1 MAKNIRKNKRK
12 KLTWQQWLT
21 RITLT
26 LGVVGTLAVV
36 VPIGISYAAHG
47 RVALDGAYDKH
58 GDDTKGFSGWWNR
71 TTARVNDGYNTVKG
85 QLDSFINN
93 IAGEGAGTNSKIAKD
108 WQKQKDK
115 LSHEQ
120 LYGGASGFLGYESGA
135 DLNRLGLYK
144 YAKKIGIDPKAYSN
158 NKDLLN
164 AVSKKLSVQS
174 NKNNRQANE
183 EKRMWGRVDREKAN
197 QKQVWD
203 KYTSGLLAAR
213 KSLSSSAAKK
223 VDEYLKKHGGDKG
236 SDKWYEAL
244 DTALGKYA
252 SGKAKKEYDKTQ
264 KDRKKGEAA
273 VGEGA
278 KKTTAEDAKKMLEK
292 GEMPEPTTLW
302 GKIGKALMNAFW
314 ASSVGTWLEKNGAGA
329 TIFAGAT
336 STDQLASEIQT
347 SPTTLIYPATSDYNT
362 MQQVSDW
369 LQPAMIAAG
378 GALITLAVVVA
389 SMQMGWGQAIDPVRS
404 RLHWYQTWVDTIIAV
419 VGVAAFPA
427 FVTMILQVNGD
438 ILLGFANFMS
448 GLTPSGSSE
457 SVFDTAI
464 KLGFDK
470 TTINAISSG
479 MLLGGSDFSG
489 VIFEIIYLLAYVGL
503 AVYIK
508 YFYFVRAITFTVL
521 IGIGPIFMALWSF
534 NFGKQRTFAWL
545 RDFLGTVFIQSIHAL
560 VILFM
565 ALFMDWNNGRITG
578 QTAQQIADMLNWQ
591 KANPG
596 KQFLNTITL
605 GLANQGQQTASGAS
619 VFEVLVVGFII
630 MILFKPLS
638 KSLAELFGISTN
650 MLDNIHQST
659 SRTLKAGAL
668 VGGAAL
674 GTAAFAPV
682 GLALGGA
689 RGVLGASKD
698 ALKNAG
704 KGAKSF
710 KDFKSNLKNNFR
722 GDFAKSYRK
731 RRPLTSTMAKING
744 IVGPSTGRLMGFA
757 AGAGAGDPEA
767 MLALSA
773 AGGAIGTRAARLA
786 NKPLAALGLGQLKR
800 VKGAFTTDPNA
811 VAKMANSKVDAANK
825 KTSDSL
831 VDGNKAVRD
840 AENGHQAVDPN
851 LANFQQQREDLKKK
865 YEANDIDKPTFDTE
879 TAALAEQERAYK
891 NLVGDEAAQNRI
903 ATADARKQ
911 ETGSYSN
918 AADLSKATKEALGSE
933 FSKLTTDDG
942 NADKIQQ
949 SLALSGAAT
958 KGAVISRMDGNKINQ
973 AALEA
978 KESYAR
984 ANANKWEENG
994 FESQQAWMDSS
1005 QYRQG
1010 EANAM
1015 STARTEAAMQSN
1027 GKVFSM
1033 PDQANNASFGSSAV
1047 NKNVFKDEMKSQMAK
1062 AGVNEATQQKVLNAI
1077 DGVGG
1082 QSLVTQT
1089 SIDGADSN
1097 LKTINYSL
1105 SNKLGKQQA
1114 FSINQ
1119 SANNNGSTPV
1129 SAYDLA
1135 QVYKGDNNPSTVI
1148 GGAGNDV
1155 FSADAFNN
1163 YMANNK
1169 SMQHY
1174 QNIQKG
1180 LADSYAQYQQDQA
1193 HLNNVFDSAAQS
1205 SNMLSAG
1212 NWLSGGYGGYSR
1224 MGNSNFGFGSGSM
1237 TPNDYVAAQRI
1248 SDFNTAF
1255 GPSGMSPQEAIDE
1268 LSSNT
1273 DGMGEGSG
1281 IAAGDLQLVT
1291 DNIGSYIR
1299 AKMGDG
1305 SYQLVGNYGAGDPAL
1320 NGGESIIQNLDVSPD
1335 GTIGPRFDS
1344 QTHRIESPYSEI
1356 GDIKVDRAYTNGG
1369 PDLTQMLGGYASP
1382 IKQSSVDMSDY
1393 HTMQQA
1399 SELQRADF
1407 DNSEI
1412 TLDKLGG
1419 NYSDYAYY
1427 SDGNNGVIVGL
1438 DQRDGLYK
1446 QLSPEVS
1453 EGMLDTH
1460 ATGQQYMI
1468 PLKDTGNGLVPDA
1481 FGEPMVYSKDPM
1493 SSQSKK
1499 GILDTLRTHMNNP
1512 VGRDDF
1518 GSYLDNILRQTT
1530 QNEHNYKASH
1540 PANQDLSSLDMAD
1553 MK

>member
-1 MAKNIRKNKRK
+1 MAKNVKKKRRKF
-12 KLTWQQWLT
+12 TWRQMVARLA
-21 RITLT
+21 IM
-26 LGVVGTLAVV
+26 VGIVGSLAVV
-36 VPIGISYAAHG
+36 VPIAVSYASPN
-47 RVALDGAYDKH
+47 RVAREGVYDKK
-58 GDDTKGFSGWWNR
+58 GNLINGGWTWANISARWQDGWDTIKGNFTQFGNHYNSSG
-71 TTARVNDGYNTVKG
+71 Y
-85 QLDSFINN
+85 
-93 IAGEGAGTNSKIAKD
+93 GTNYDAAKRMA
-108 WQKQKDK
+108 KSGK
-115 LSHEQ
+115 LSKEQ
-120 LYGGASGFLGYESGA
+120 LYGTRFAPSTLEEQ
-135 DLNRLGLYK
+135 GLYQ
-144 YAKKIGIDPKAYSN
+144 YAKSIGLDPKAYNSD
-158 NKDLLN
+158 KSLLN
-164 AVSKKLSVQS
+164 AVEKKLGT
-174 NKNNRQANE
+174 KMRATDKAGE
-183 EKRMWGRVDREKAN
+183 ENKRMWGSVGKEQEN
-197 QKQVWD
+197 QKKVWEG
-203 KYTSGLLAAR
+203 YTSGLLSA
-213 KSLSSSAAKK
+213 KKNLSSSAAKK
-223 VDEYLKKHGGDKG
+223 VDEYLKKYGGEKG
-236 SDKWYEAL
+236 SDKWYKAL
-244 DTALGKYA
+244 DTALEKYA
-252 SGKAKKEYDKTQ
+252 TGNAKKEYDKTK
-264 KDRKKGEAA
+264 KDQKKGAAA

-278 KKTTAEDAKKMLEK
+278 KKTSAEDAMKMLQT
-292 GEMPEPTTLW
+292 GEMPEPSTLW

-314 ASSVGTWLEKNGAGA
+314 ASSIGTWLEKNGAGA
-329 TIFAGAT
+329 TIFAGTT
-336 STDQLASEIQT
+336 SADQLASDIQT
-347 SPTTLIYPATSDYNT
+347 NPTTLIYPASSTYST
-362 MQQVSDW
+362 MQQVADW

-389 SMQMGWGQAIDPVRS
+389 SMQMGWGQVIDPVRS

-438 ILLGFANFMS
+438 ILLGFANFMT
-448 GLTPSGSSE
+448 GLTPAGAKE
-457 SVFDTAI
+457 SVFDTAL

-470 TTINAISSG
+470 TTINAIASG

-489 VIFEIIYLLAYVGL
+489 VIFEIVYLLAYVGL

-508 YFYFVRAITFTVL
+508 YFYFVRAITFTIL

-565 ALFMDWNNGRITG
+565 ALFMDWNNGRITN

-605 GLANQGQQTASGAS
+605 GIANQGPQTASGAS

-668 VGGAAL
+668 VGGAAI

-689 RGVLGASKD
+689 KGVLGAGKD

-786 NKPLAALGLGQLKR
+786 NKPLSALGLGQLKR
-800 VKGAFTTDPNA
+800 VKGAFTTDPNT
-811 VAKMANSKVDAANK
+811 VANYKVNAANK

-851 LANFQQQREDLKKK
+851 LANFQQQRENLKKQ
-865 YEANDIDKPTFDTE
+865 YEANNIDKPTFDAK
-879 TAALAEQERAYK
+879 TAAIAEQERTYK
-891 NLVGDEAAQNRI
+891 NLVGDEAVQNRI

-911 ETGSYSN
+911 EFGSYSN

-933 FSKLTTDDG
+933 FSKLTSDDG

-958 KGAVISRMDGNKINQ
+958 KGAVISRLDGNKINQ
-973 AALEA
+973 AALDA
-978 KESYAR
+978 KNSYAK
-984 ANANKWEENG
+984 ANAGKWKENG
-994 FESQQAWMDSS
+994 FKTQQAWIDSS

-1033 PDQANNASFGSSAV
+1033 PDQANNMSFGSSAV

-1062 AGVNEATQQKVLNAI
+1062 AGVNDVTQQKVLNAI

-1082 QSLVTQT
+1082 QALVTQT
-1089 SIDGADSN
+1089 SIDGADSD
-1097 LKTINYSL
+1097 LKTINYGL
-1105 SNKLGKQQA
+1105 SNKLDKQQA

-1148 GGAGNDV
+1148 GGTSDDV

-1169 SMQHY
+1169 NMQYY

-1193 HLNNVFDSAAQS
+1193 HLNNVFDSAAQKS
-1205 SNMLSAG
+1205 DMLSAG

-1224 MGNSNFGFGSGSM
+1224 MGNSNFGNGSDGL
-1237 TPNDYVAAQRI
+1237 TPNDYIAARRI

-1268 LSSNT
+1268 LSSHS
-1273 DGMGEGSG
+1273 DGLGEGSG

-1291 DNIGSYIR
+1291 GNTGSYIR

-1481 FGEPMVYSKDPM
+1481 FGEPMVYSKDPI
-1493 SSQSKK
+1493 SSQNKK
-1499 GILDTLRTHMNNP
+1499 EILDTLRTHINNP
-1512 VGRDDF
+1512 GGRDDF
-1518 GSYLDNILRQTT
+1518 SSYLDGILRQTT
-1530 QNEHNYKASH
+1530 QNEHNFKASH
-1540 PANQDLSSLDMAD
+1540 PANQSIDSLDLAD